1 MSINREHPSKAMETV
16 INAAQLIKDD
26 QVSIGVYP
34 EGTRNTTE
42 EPLLP
47 FHNSIFKIA
56 QMADV
61 PIVVMTAKKTA
72 EIKHNYPKKASDV
85 YFKVTGVIPAE
96 DLKGK
101 KTLEIGERVREL
113 LLTEQKQQS
122 DTENIDNTENIEE
135 TEELIDEEDIEDT
148 EYVEDN
154 TDNVTVYNN
163 GELILLKNNLT
174 YLNILLH
181 YDSDKKTIE
190 VLNEDVIEFQSINKT
205 KCSSNNFYL
214 Y

>member
-1 MSINREHPSKAMETV
+1 MYSNLDLENP
-16 INAAQLIKDD
+16 IKEYENIYTFNDYI
-26 QVSIGVYP
+26 IGLNNEVYEILNP
-34 EGTRNTTE
+34 NDLAVLKEITMKGYDTE
-42 EPLLP
+42 E
-47 FHNSIFKIA
+47 NEN
-56 QMADV
+56 
-61 PIVVMTAKKTA
+61 A
-72 EIKHNYPKKASDV
+72 ELD
-85 YFKVTGVIPAE
+85 
-96 DLKGK
+96 
-101 KTLEIGERVREL
+101 EIDDDANGSESSE
-113 LLTEQKQQS
+113 EFE
-122 DTENIDNTENIEE
+122 DTENTENTQNLEDTENTENTENSEDIENAE
-135 TEELIDEEDIEDT
+135 NIEGTEELIDEEDIEDT